1 MNTQQSHGMQSKNSK
16 QNTSEV
22 FEPGRGVLPAGRGG
36 RIRKKMAKKKD
47 KKQCWCKG
55 CCNNWCE
62 TYEFYGIKN
71 YTWNKCW
78 AGAKKNGFGSQLYK
92 EWGMLNKAVSTG
104 KLSYTRLV
112 GESIV
117 WLAVVYGIG
126 CLIGKLIAWIV
137 L

>member
-1 MNTQQSHGMQSKNSK
+1 MEILNK
-16 QNTSEV
+16 E
-22 FEPGRGVLPAGRGG
+22 
-36 RIRKKMAKKKD
+36 KKMAKKKD